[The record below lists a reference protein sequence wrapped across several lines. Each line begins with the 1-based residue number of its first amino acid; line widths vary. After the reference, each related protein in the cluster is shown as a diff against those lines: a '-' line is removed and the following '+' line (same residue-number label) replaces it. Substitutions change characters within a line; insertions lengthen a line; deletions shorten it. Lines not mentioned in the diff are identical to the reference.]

1 MMHSGDRKLVIRGS
15 IGVDVGG
22 GERVEGE
29 KRIDAAFNTS
39 QPAFKEYASKKWD
52 RFVKGYREH

>member
-52 RFVKGYREH
+52 RFVKGYRGH